1 MASLQDTQ
9 DEKLR
14 LRSTQGGSGKLDFA
28 TLGGLVVAVLGI
40 IGGLLLEG
48 GHLSDIT
55 QLTAALIV
63 VGGTVGAVMITTP
76 VPVLLT
82 AVKKVPSVFWQPD
95 HSAKNT
101 VDLLIALSA
110 KARRKGI
117 VSLESELDQIQDPFL
132 QKALGLLVDGTDLKV
147 VRRIME
153 LEIESAEHAG
163 EAVAK
168 VFESAGGYAPTIGI
182 IGAVLGLI
190 QVMKHLDDIEAVG
203 HGIAVAFVATVYGVA
218 LSNIFLLPAAN
229 KLKARLQAA
238 TSMRE
243 LALEGI
249 IAVGE
254 GLNSQLIGSKLEPF
268 MNAIGEKPAS
278 PSERKRESKN
288 VVAA

>member
-1 MASLQDTQ
+1 MASLNNTSEQETPGHSIV
-9 DEKLR
+9 K
-14 LRSTQGGSGKLDFA
+14 RSRKLDLA
-28 TLGGLVVAVLGI
+28 TVGGLGIAVLGI

-63 VGGTVGAVMITTP
+63 IGGTVGAVMITTP
-76 VPVLLT
+76 VPTLLA
-82 AVKKVPSVFWQPD
+82 AVKKLPSVFWQPD
-95 HSAKNT
+95 HSAQDT
-101 VDLLIALSA
+101 VALLIALSA

-117 VSLESELDQIQDPFL
+117 VSLETEMDQMDDPFL
-132 QKALGLLVDGTDLKV
+132 QKALGLLIDGTDLKV

-153 LEIESAEHAG
+153 LEIESAEHTG
-163 EAVAK
+163 EAAAK
-168 VFESAGGYAPTIGI
+168 VFEAAGGYAPTIGI

-229 KLKARLQAA
+229 KLKARLHVA

-243 LALEGI
+243 LALEGV

-254 GLNSQLIGSKLEPF
+254 GLNSQLIGLKLEPF
-268 MNAIGEKPAS
+268 LNAVGETPQPK
-278 PSERKRESKN
+278 SERKRDSKN
-288 VVAA
+288 AVAA